1 MKKRTPRKMS
11 KHRARKRAPSPRIP
25 LTIHSKMV
33 RRRPHRRIRARR
45 RGLAPAAVQPP
56 GGRNGPLLRNRDSSC
71 HSPRRRQL

>member
-33 RRRPHRRIRARR
+33 RRRPHVFSDAKAKDSAAVLKNWEQIRAEERA
-45 RGLAPAAVQPP
+45 GA
-56 GGRNGPLLRNRDSSC
+56 NT
-71 HSPRRRQL
+71 